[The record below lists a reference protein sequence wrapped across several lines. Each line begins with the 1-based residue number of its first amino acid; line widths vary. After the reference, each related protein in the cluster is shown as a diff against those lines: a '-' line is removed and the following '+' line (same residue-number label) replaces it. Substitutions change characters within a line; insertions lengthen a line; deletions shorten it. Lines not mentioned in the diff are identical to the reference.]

1 MEHELL
7 IITSWIYWIMYLI
20 LIVILT
26 TLIDFIDD
34 NTCKHTYVCAYVYKK
49 RKKINNQ
56 KLPICWKKKSN
67 KEYEFANNNLVE
79 MNIISISIIVQIY
92 N

>member
-1 MEHELL
+1 
-7 IITSWIYWIMYLI
+7 MYLI

-34 NTCKHTYVCAYVYKK
+34 NVCKHTYVCAYIYKK

-56 KLPICWKKKSN
+56 KLQFVEKK
-67 KEYEFANNNLVE
+67 
-79 MNIISISIIVQIY
+79 IQ
-92 N
+92 

>member
-34 NTCKHTYVCAYVYKK
+34 NICKHTYVCAYIYKK
-49 RKKINNQ
+49 EKKLITKNSQFVEKKN
-56 KLPICWKKKSN
+56 PIKK
-67 KEYEFANNNLVE
+67 YEFTNNILVE
-79 MNIISISIIVQIY
+79 MNIISIIVQIH